1 MQADPVPDHGE
12 EERFSEALERRA
24 TDRAWRRN
32 RRLLLLAAIPLIVL
46 LIANLALALAVS
58 QMRGD
63 LDELR
68 AEGPAPEGGSAA
80 EPSVSAEE
88 VAALRRRVDDLQ
100 RAAGEERDT
109 ASTSDSLDALEDETA
124 RIGRQVDRALT
135 HVRCTDD
142 ALRRLDS
149 SLRRLLTRDLDPQ
162 SYVDEEPLPRCP

>member
-1 MQADPVPDHGE
+1 MQADPVPDDGE
-12 EERFSEALERRA
+12 EERFSEALDRRA

-32 RRLLLLAAIPLIVL
+32 RRLLLLAMIPLIVL

-68 AEGPAPEGGSAA
+68 AEGPAPDGGSAA
-80 EPSVSAEE
+80 ETSVSAEE
-88 VAALRRRVDDLQ
+88 MAALRRRVDDLQ
-100 RAAGEERDT
+100 RAIKERDT
-109 ASTSDSLDALEDETA
+109 APASDSVDALEDETA

-142 ALRRLDS
+142 ALRRLES

-162 SYVDEEPLPRCP
+162 SYVDEEPLPTCP